1 MYLNQHTLAKISSVF
16 SLLSMPALLLDTDGQ
31 VILPEDYHKQLL
43 LPEQLLASPHEPF
56 INGAFTLI
64 GTTDPEPMYLC
75 FSGNSEEVISIAKIC
90 SQLISSILRE
100 LSQDSGRET
109 TIRRILDGEI
119 DASDILVVANDQQLK
134 IEAERCVLYAQFSS
148 VPAESLIGILKDAFS
163 ENEGDYVFEVGR
175 HAIAIVKEFNDDLEP
190 GEIEQY
196 AMALCSTLTT
206 EADQSAL
213 IGIGGVKHSL
223 IQLHESLIEAKKA
236 INIGL
241 PFRPKQ
247 QIFNYSGM
255 VLERFLYDIPE
266 DSAVQFH
273 QTLFNK
279 KTAKLFSEEMLN
291 TIEAFFDNSLNLSET
306 ARKLYIHRNTLV
318 YRLDKIQKITGL
330 DLRTFDDAMTFKLL
344 MLMGKLRKD
353 KKQRY

>member
-1 MYLNQHTLAKISSVF
+1 MYLNQHILAKISSVF
-16 SLLSMPALLLDTDGQ
+16 SLLSMPALLLDNDGQ

-43 LPEQLLASPHEPF
+43 LPEQLLAAPHEPF
-56 INGAFTLI
+56 VNGAFTLI
-64 GTTDPEPMYLC
+64 GTADADPMFLC
-75 FSGNSEEVISIAKIC
+75 FSGSSNEVMSIARVC
-90 SQLISSILRE
+90 SQLISGILRE
-100 LSQDSGRET
+100 FSQDAGRET
-109 TIRRILDGEI
+109 TMRRILEGEI
-119 DASDILVVANDQQLK
+119 DASEILVVANEQQLQL
-134 IEAERCVLYAQFSS
+134 EADRCVLYAQFST
-148 VPAESLIGILKDAFS
+148 VPAESLIGVLKDAFS
-163 ENEGDYVFEVGR
+163 ENEGDYVFEVGK
-175 HAIAIVKEFNDDLEP
+175 HAIAIIKEFNEDLEP
-190 GEIEQY
+190 GEIDQY

-206 EADQSAL
+206 EAGQTSL
-213 IGIGGVKHSL
+213 IGIGGVKHNLS
-223 IQLHESLIEAKKA
+223 QLHESLLEAKKA

-241 PFRPKQ
+241 PFQPKR
-247 QIFNYSGM
+247 QIFNYSSM
-255 VLERFLYDIPE
+255 VLERFLCDIPE
-266 DSAVQFH
+266 DSAAQFH

-353 KKQRY
+353 RKPRY

>member
-1 MYLNQHTLAKISSVF
+1 MYLNQHILAKISSVF
-16 SLLSMPALLLDTDGQ
+16 SLLSMPALLLDNDGQ

-43 LPEQLLASPHEPF
+43 LPEPLLASPHEPF

-64 GTTDPEPMYLC
+64 GTAESEPMFLC
-75 FSGNSEEVISIAKIC
+75 FSGNSDEVLSIARIC
-90 SQLISSILRE
+90 AQLVSGILKE
-100 LSQDSGRET
+100 FGQDSGRET
-109 TIRRILDGEI
+109 TMRRILDGEI
-119 DASDILVVANDQQLK
+119 DASEILVVANEQQLK
-134 IEAERCVLYAQFSS
+134 IEADRCVLYAQFST
-148 VPAESLIGILKDAFS
+148 VLAENVLGILKDAFS
-163 ENEGDYVFEVGR
+163 ENDGDYVFEAGK
-175 HAIAIVKEFNDDLEP
+175 HAIAIVKEFNEDLEP

-196 AMALCSTLTT
+196 AMALSATLTT
-206 EADQSAL
+206 EAGQNSL
-213 IGIGGVKHSL
+213 IGIGGVKHNLS
-223 IQLHESLIEAKKA
+223 QLHESLLEAKKA

-241 PFRPKQ
+241 PFQPKR
-247 QIFNYSGM
+247 QIFNYSAM

-266 DSAVQFH
+266 ESAVQFH

-318 YRLDKIQKITGL
+318 YRLDKIQKVTGL

-353 KKQRY
+353 KKSRY

>member
-1 MYLNQHTLAKISSVF
+1 MQHFLVCPFCRMCRDI
-16 SLLSMPALLLDTDGQ
+16 
-31 VILPEDYHKQLL
+31 
-43 LPEQLLASPHEPF
+43 HEIQWFP
-56 INGAFTLI
+56 
-64 GTTDPEPMYLC
+64 
-75 FSGNSEEVISIAKIC
+75 
-90 SQLISSILRE
+90 
-100 LSQDSGRET
+100 
-109 TIRRILDGEI
+109 EI
-119 DASDILVVANDQQLK
+119 DVVPEIASEDAYASVDVREGIVRGIQGSEIAGRLILLYINASEILVVANEQQLQL
-134 IEAERCVLYAQFSS
+134 EADRCVLYAQFST
-148 VPAESLIGILKDAFS
+148 VPAESLIGVLKDAFS
-163 ENEGDYVFEVGR
+163 ENEGDYVFEVGK
-175 HAIAIVKEFNDDLEP
+175 HAIAIIKEFNEDLEP

-196 AMALCSTLTT
+196 SMALCSTLTT
-206 EADQSAL
+206 EAGQTSL

-223 IQLHESLIEAKKA
+223 AQLHESLLEAKKA

-241 PFRPKQ
+241 PFQPKR
-247 QIFNYSGM
+247 QIFNYSSM
-255 VLERFLYDIPE
+255 VLERFLCDIPE
-266 DSAVQFH
+266 DSAAQFH

-353 KKQRY
+353 RKPRY